1 MESSGPEVDV
11 LEVGAAGKV
20 QPLIIM
26 PARTDFITT
35 PISDL
40 AVEDLVGGSSDL
52 AAVLIPRL
60 VRETGPKATNLFL
73 EFFTVPF
80 ENRNTRQAYLQA
92 VRQFLSWCEARGVG
106 DLTQIGPV
114 MLAAYREQH
123 PGSPPTVKQ
132 HFSALRKLFAWYVE
146 KGVLPSN
153 PAREVRTETIKR
165 GEGKTPALEA
175 GDMHLLFES
184 FDTASVVG
192 LRDRALIGVMAFTF
206 ARVGAVVGMS
216 VKDYYQVGKR
226 SYLRLHEKGSKEKD
240 VPTHHRLEE
249 YLDEYLSAAGIVND
263 GIANDLEGPLFRSA
277 AGRSTKLTER
287 PMRRTDAWAM
297 VQRRVEAAGIAG
309 TFCCH
314 SFRATGITTFLE
326 NGGSL
331 ETAQYIAGHA
341 DSRTTKLYDRRAQR
355 ATREDIERIRY

>member
-1 MESSGPEVDV
+1 MTKKVGYPPEMESSGLEVDV
-11 LEVGAAGKV
+11 LEVDVLGVAASGQAKS
-20 QPLIIM
+20 LILA
-26 PARTDFITT
+26 PANTDPVTD
-35 PISDL
+35 P
-40 AVEDLVGGSSDL
+40 VHVPDL
-52 AAVLIPRL
+52 AAILIPRL
-60 VRETGPKATNLFL
+60 VRETGPKATGLFL

-106 DLTQIGPV
+106 DLTQIGPM

-175 GDMHLLFES
+175 ADMHLLFES

-206 ARVGAVVGMS
+206 ARVGAVVGLS
-216 VKDYYQVGKR
+216 VKNYYQAGRR
-226 SYLRLHEKGSKEKD
+226 SFLRLHEKGSKEKD
-240 VPTHHRLEE
+240 IPTHHRLEE
-249 YLDEYLSAAGIVND
+249 YLDEYLAAAGIAD
-263 GIANDLEGPLFRSA
+263 EAEGPLFRSA
-277 AGRSTKLTER
+277 AGRSPKLTDRE
-287 PMRRTDAWAM
+287 MRRTDAWAM

-309 TFCCH
+309 NFSCH

>member
-1 MESSGPEVDV
+1 MEFTPLELTVPEPTNRLLASFDANA
-11 LEVGAAGKV
+11 LERADMQAC
-20 QPLIIM
+20 
-26 PARTDFITT
+26 
-35 PISDL
+35 
-40 AVEDLVGGSSDL
+40 
-52 AAVLIPRL
+52 LIPRL
-60 VRETGPKATNLFL
+60 VSEAGPQATRLFL
-73 EFFTVPF
+73 EFFAVPF
-80 ENRNTRQAYLQA
+80 ENRNTRQAYLRA
-92 VRQFLSWCEARGVG
+92 VRQFLDWCDARGVG
-106 DLTQIGPV
+106 DIGQIGPM

-123 PGSPPTVKQ
+123 SGSPTTVKQ

-175 GDMHLLFES
+175 ADMHRLFES
-184 FDTASVVG
+184 FDTSSVVG

-206 ARVGAVVGMS
+206 ARVGAVVGLR
-216 VKDYYQVGKR
+216 VGDYYQAGRR
-226 SYLRLHEKGSKEKD
+226 SFLRLHEKGSKEKD

-249 YLDEYLSAAGIVND
+249 YLDEYLAAARIM
-263 GIANDLEGPLFRSA
+263 EEREEPLFRSA
-277 AGRSTKLTER
+277 AGRAKALTVR
-287 PMRRTDAWAM
+287 PMRRTDVWAM
-297 VQRRVEAAGIAG
+297 VRRRVGEAGIAG
-309 TFCCH
+309 IFSCH

>member
-1 MESSGPEVDV
+1 MEMIVLADSDRSLIPIAPIALDYSLSG
-11 LEVGAAGKV
+11 
-20 QPLIIM
+20 
-26 PARTDFITT
+26 
-35 PISDL
+35 
-40 AVEDLVGGSSDL
+40 
-52 AAVLIPRL
+52 AVLIPRL
-60 VRETGPKATNLFL
+60 VSEAGSQATRLFL

-80 ENRNTRQAYLQA
+80 ENRNTRQAYLCA
-92 VRQFLSWCEARGVG
+92 VRQFLDWCDGWGVQS
-106 DLTQIGPV
+106 LTQIEPMV
-114 MLAAYREQH
+114 LAAYREQH
-123 PGSPPTVKQ
+123 PGSPTTVKQ

-146 KGVLPSN
+146 KGILPSN

-175 GDMHLLFES
+175 SDMHRLLAS

-206 ARVGAVVGMS
+206 ARVGAVVGLS
-216 VKDYYQVGKR
+216 IKDYYQVGR
-226 SYLRLHEKGSKEKD
+226 TSFLRLHEKGSKEKD

-249 YLDEYLSAAGIVND
+249 YLDEYLAAV
-263 GIANDLEGPLFRSA
+263 GIADDRDGPLFRSA
-277 AGRSTKLTER
+277 AGRAKTLTANR
-287 PMRRTDAWAM
+287 LRRTDVWAM
-297 VQRRVEAAGIAG
+297 VQRRLGEAGIAG
-309 TFCCH
+309 DFSCH

-355 ATREDIERIRY
+355 ATREEIERIRY